1 MCSCKASPID
11 SHTFAW
17 VRRMITIINSPEL
30 VQCKI
35 ASLPEELGM
44 RPHSQKSL
52 EWGLTPRRAWNEAK
66 LKEFSSSSILRNGTY
81 MYMNVLYTLVMINN
95 NDCYIR
101 SLNERLCNKRRCF
114 QEVSTNHFNKATPF
128 EQGQPFDCILCTC
141 PISQSPQR
149 SWWGLGYWPKCV
161 SCTVVTLYNI

>member
-1 MCSCKASPID
+1 MYDNDYYFTRAS
-11 SHTFAW
+11 S
-17 VRRMITIINSPEL
+17 MQNSLTPGRTWNE
-30 VQCKI
+30 

-52 EWGLTPRRAWNEAK
+52 EWG
-66 LKEFSSSSILRNGTY
+66 SSSILRNGTY
-81 MYMNVLYTLVMINN
+81 MYMNVLYTLVMINDN
-95 NDCYIR
+95 NCYVW

-114 QEVSTNHFNKATPF
+114 QEVSTNHFHKATPF

-149 SWWGLGYWPKCV
+149 SWWGLGYWPKCI
-161 SCTVVTLYNI
+161 SCTVVTLYSI